1 MKLNET
7 RESAHLRSRVTDL
20 SVVPNLVSYNALLA
34 CITPLASQ
42 NVEPSEEDSTVYK
55 PMLIRDVDTLI
66 SNFGDP
72 RIDPEKYVDL
82 YAVMRMINNGG
93 TCYLAKVHSG
103 NGGKYLKTFNKDFNA
118 TQDPSEGTTD
128 PGTTDP
134 GTTDPGTT
142 DPGTTEDNK
151 YVIQT
156 INTSVNKEW
165 NLAAVE
171 NSGGKVWR
179 TQKAIFSPNIGD
191 SITGAKLVSTVDSSV
206 TPLTI
211 VTENPVGDQ
220 IKITPNPFNTA
231 SPYNKGNASPLTFTF
246 SEQIDFTNHTLSLEV
261 PIARRFE
268 TVISGNSLLFGD
280 DSTFIPDE
288 YELIYIV
295 ASDNQTQIEVSNVVN
310 ISKLETH
317 ETGHNYKISFNDSV
331 TLDDEKY
338 NTCNI
343 AFYKKN
349 TTATVTKKSPLRAA
363 ADPDV
368 TPKDDTSDED
378 KVSPITIIASSALD
392 SEVEITYHLAS
403 LTPTGIKTVCLF
415 VEAKKKDDGFKLGS
429 TRVVLTPTLTNGEII
444 SALNSK
450 LGTYIHFELY
460 EDDQQYADCALSSVD
475 GRDQHSIVKILN
487 CGAKAKF
494 FVKNPKTH
502 IYEAQ
507 AVEITST
514 DIGASIPVTGS
525 LATFNV
531 SLEDYRKALDQY
543 KDKRYNGCI
552 LADMTS
558 KVTKGD
564 TTEGTQTLKPMSK
577 DELRTLHYYLKGIA
591 AERKDCTV
599 LLSTPEDVK
608 TINEACDFALSQASD
623 STKWEYGETPTTDYT
638 LQSFYL
644 EMYYPWLKI
653 KCTKLGGTTP
663 VSVNE
668 TIAPTAIVLDNILKS
683 YRERGVHYPVAGDQY
698 GQLSDTFSVINNPK
712 TKFDRDQLVRAR
724 INPIWDTGKR
734 GIQIYG
740 NETLN
745 AGYTDL
751 NAAHIA
757 RTLVYIRNKIDEYT
771 ETLKFNIN
779 SVILWNRWK
788 SYVSDYILEPLKSEN
803 ALSDYEV
810 MMGEDTTTR
819 EEIANRMLKGKIKLI
834 FYQSA
839 EIFDLDYIVYSSS
852 NVTIADAES
861 QI

>member
-42 NVEPSEEDSTVYK
+42 NVEHSEEDDEVYK

-66 SNFGDP
+66 ANFGDP

-82 YAVMRMINNGG
+82 YAIMRMIKNGG
-93 TCYLAKVHSG
+93 TCYLAKVNSG
-103 NGGKYLKTFNKDFNA
+103 NGGKYLLSFNKDFNA
-118 TQDPSEGTTD
+118 PQDPSEGTTD
-128 PGTTDP
+128 PGTTV
-134 GTTDPGTT
+134 
-142 DPGTTEDNK
+142 DNK
-151 YVIQT
+151 YEITT
-156 INTSVNKEW
+156 ITTPGVNKDW
-165 NLAAVE
+165 NISVVE
-171 NSGGKVWR
+171 GSDGKVWQ
-179 TQKAIFSPNIGD
+179 TQKPISSESIGD
-191 SITGAKLVSTVDSSV
+191 SITGAKLVSKVDSSV

-211 VTENPVGDQ
+211 VTDVPVGDQ
-220 IKITPNPFNTA
+220 IKIEPVPFNIA
-231 SPYNKGNASPLTFTF
+231 SPYSKGNAAPLKVTF
-246 SEQIDFTNHTLSLEV
+246 STQIDFTNYTLLLEV
-261 PIARRFE
+261 PKARRFG
-268 TVISGNSLLFGD
+268 TVISEDRKSLLFGNDNTFMPD
-280 DSTFIPDE
+280 D

-295 ASDNQTQIEVSNVVN
+295 ASDNQTSIDVSKVKT
-310 ISKLETH
+310 ISKLETPEKEH
-317 ETGHNYKISFNDSV
+317 YYKITFDTSV
-331 TLDDEKY
+331 TLDDVKY

-343 AFYKKN
+343 AFYKKSV
-349 TTATVTKKSPLRAA
+349 TATGTKKSPLRAT
-363 ADPDV
+363 ADPDAA
-368 TPKDDTSDED
+368 PKDDTSDED

-392 SEVEITYHLAS
+392 SEVEITYHIAS

-475 GRDQHSIVKILN
+475 DRDQHSIVKILN
-487 CGAKAKF
+487 CGTEPKF
-494 FVKNPKTH
+494 FIKNTTTG
-502 IYEAQ
+502 IFEAQ
-507 AVEITST
+507 DVKIESKAIVAKQDS
-514 DIGASIPVTGS
+514 S
-525 LATFNV
+525 ATFSV
-531 SLEDYRKALDQY
+531 SLENYRKALDQY

-558 KVTKGD
+558 KVSGKD
-564 TTEGTQTLKPMSK
+564 NSLKPMSN

-599 LLSTPEDVK
+599 LLSTPEDIK
-608 TINEACDFALSQASD
+608 TINDACNFALSQASD

-653 KCTKLGGTTP
+653 KCTKLGSTTP

>member
-42 NVEPSEEDSTVYK
+42 NVEPSEEDSTSTVYK

-66 SNFGDP
+66 ANFGDP

-82 YAVMRMINNGG
+82 YAIMRMINNGG
-93 TCYLAKVHSG
+93 TCYLAKVYSG
-103 NGGKYLKTFNKDFNA
+103 NGGKYLLSFNKDFNA
-118 TQDPSEGTTD
+118 TQDPSD

-142 DPGTTEDNK
+142 VDNK
-151 YVIQT
+151 YEITT
-156 INTSVNKEW
+156 ITTPGVNKDW
-165 NLAAVE
+165 NISVVE
-171 NSGGKVWR
+171 GSDGKVWQ
-179 TQKAIFSPNIGD
+179 TQKPISSESIGD
-191 SITGAKLVSTVDSSV
+191 SITGAKLVSKVDSSV

-211 VTENPVGDQ
+211 VTDVPVGDQ
-220 IKITPNPFNTA
+220 IKIDPNPFNSA
-231 SPYNKGNASPLTFTF
+231 RPDIQGHVSQLKFTF
-246 SEQIDFTNHTLSLEV
+246 SEPIDFTNYTLLLEV
-261 PIARRFE
+261 PTARRFG
-268 TVISGNSLLFGD
+268 TIISNDRRSLLFGD
-280 DSTFIPDE
+280 DNTFMPDD

-295 ASDNQTQIEVSNVVN
+295 ASDNQTQIDVSNVVA
-310 ISKLETH
+310 ISKLETP
-317 ETGHNYKISFNDSV
+317 ETGCNYKISFNDSV

-343 AFYKKN
+343 AFYKKSA
-349 TTATVTKKSPLRAA
+349 TATGTKKSPLRAT
-363 ADPDV
+363 ADPDAV
-368 TPKDDTSDED
+368 PKDDTSDED

-392 SEVEITYHLAS
+392 SEVEITYHIAS

-429 TRVVLTPTLTNGEII
+429 ARVVLTPTLTNGEII

-460 EDDQQYADCALSSVD
+460 ENDQQYADCALSSVD
-475 GRDQHSIVKILN
+475 DRDQHSIVKILN
-487 CGAKAKF
+487 CGAKEKF
-494 FVKNPKTH
+494 FVKNTTTG
-502 IYEAQ
+502 IFEAQ
-507 AVEITST
+507 DVKIESK
-514 DIGASIPVTGS
+514 DIVAKQDSS
-525 LATFNV
+525 ATFSV
-531 SLEDYRKALDQY
+531 SLENYRKALDQY

-558 KVTKGD
+558 KVSGKD
-564 TTEGTQTLKPMSK
+564 NSLKPMSN
-577 DELRTLHYYLKGIA
+577 DDLRTLHYYLKGIA

-599 LLSTPEDVK
+599 LLSTPEAVK
-608 TINEACDFALSQASD
+608 TISAACDFALSQASD

-653 KCTKLGGTTP
+653 KCTKLGSTTP

-757 RTLVYIRNKIDEYT
+757 RTLVYIHNKIDEYT

-803 ALSDYEV
+803 AISDYEV

-834 FYQSA
+834 FYQAA
-839 EIFDLDYIVYSSS
+839 EVIDLDYIVYSSS
-852 NVTIADAES
+852 NVTIADAEA

>member
-42 NVEPSEEDSTVYK
+42 NVEFSEEDSTYK

-82 YAVMRMINNGG
+82 YAIMRMVKNGG
-93 TCYLAKVHSG
+93 TCYLAKVYSG
-103 NGGKYLKTFNKDFNA
+103 NGGEYLKTFNKEFTA

-134 GTTDPGTT
+134 GTTGDSAYAIT
-142 DPGTTEDNK
+142 
-151 YVIQT
+151 T
-156 INTSVNKEW
+156 INTSINKEW
-165 NLAAVE
+165 NLAAIADS
-171 NSGGKVWR
+171 NGKVWQ
-179 TQKAIFSPNIGD
+179 TQNPISNNNIGD
-191 SITGAKLVSTVDSSV
+191 SIIGAQLVNTADTSI

-211 VTENPVGDQ
+211 VANDPVGDQ
-220 IKITPNPFNTA
+220 IKIDPNPFNGANT
-231 SPYNKGNASPLTFTF
+231 NITITF
-246 SEQIDFTNHTLSLEV
+246 SKSVDLENAYTLILKVPEAQKFNATTHDGSSLV
-261 PIARRFE
+261 F
-268 TVISGNSLLFGD
+268 NSATSLNMHEL
-280 DSTFIPDE
+280 
-288 YELIYIV
+288 ELISITGSRAGSSIDISTV
-295 ASDNQTQIEVSNVVN
+295 KEITQQGDTEN
-310 ISKLETH
+310 
-317 ETGHNYKISFNDSV
+317 GFNYTITFNESV
-331 TLDDEKY
+331 TLDPNDHKS
-338 NTCNI
+338 CNI
-343 AFYKKN
+343 TFYKKK
-349 TTATVTKKSPLRAA
+349 TTAAGAKKSPLRAT
-363 ADPDV
+363 ADSDV
-368 TPKDDTSDED
+368 TPKDDASDED
-378 KVSPITIIASSALD
+378 KVGTITIIASSALD
-392 SEVEITYHLAS
+392 SEVEITYKIAS

-415 VEAKKKDDGFKLGS
+415 VEANTKNDGLKLGS
-429 TRVVLTPTLTNGEII
+429 ARVVLTQTLTNGEII

-450 LGTYIHFELY
+450 LGTYLHFDLAK
-460 EDDQQYADCALSSVD
+460 DDQQYADCALSSVD
-475 GRDQHSIVKILN
+475 GRDQYSIVKILN
-487 CGAKAKF
+487 CGTKTKKF
-494 FVKNPKTH
+494 FEKNAAG
-502 IYEAQ
+502 IYEAK
-507 AVEITST
+507 AVEIKST
-514 DIGASIPVTGS
+514 DTGDDAEKTS
-525 LATFNV
+525 PSFGV
-531 SLEDYRKALDQY
+531 DLENYRKALDQY
-543 KDKRYNGCI
+543 KDKRYSGCI

-558 KVTKGD
+558 KVSGADKS
-564 TTEGTQTLKPMSK
+564 LKPMSK

-608 TINEACDFALSQASD
+608 TINGACDFALSQASD

-653 KCTKLGGTTP
+653 KCTKLSDTTP

>member
-7 RESAHLRSRVTDL
+7 RESAHLRSRITDL

-42 NVEPSEEDSTVYK
+42 NVEQSEEDNEVYK

-82 YAVMRMINNGG
+82 YAIMRMINNGG
-93 TCYLAKVHSG
+93 TCYLAKVYSG
-103 NGGKYLKTFNKDFNA
+103 NGGKYLKTFNKYFNA
-118 TQDPSEGTTD
+118 TQDPSGGNTD
-128 PGTTDP
+128 PGTTDQ
-134 GTTDPGTT
+134 GTTDDG
-142 DPGTTEDNK
+142 EYIIK
-151 YVIQT
+151 I
-156 INTSVNKEW
+156 INTSDQGKFPDWKLVKPDGGDGKTW
-165 NLAAVE
+165 HTVKTE
-171 NSGGKVWR
+171 NIH
-179 TQKAIFSPNIGD
+179 A
-191 SITGAKLVSTVDSSV
+191 ITGVTLVTVGEGEPV
-206 TPLTI
+206 LAPLEI
-211 VTENPVGDQ
+211 VTGTPSSTNQVQVNPNQLDTSQQ
-220 IKITPNPFNTA
+220 I
-231 SPYNKGNASPLTFTF
+231 TFTF
-246 SEQIDFTNHTLSLEV
+246 MNAVDLEKNH
-261 PIARRFE
+261 
-268 TVISGNSLLFGD
+268 LL
-280 DSTFIPDE
+280 
-288 YELIYIV
+288 
-295 ASDNQTQIEVSNVVN
+295 IE
-310 ISKLETH
+310 IQ
-317 ETGHNYKISFNDSV
+317 
-331 TLDDEKY
+331 
-338 NTCNI
+338 
-343 AFYKKN
+343 
-349 TTATVTKKSPLRAA
+349 
-363 ADPDV
+363 
-368 TPKDDTSDED
+368 ED

-392 SEVEITYHLAS
+392 SEVEIAYKIAS
-403 LTPTGIKTVCLF
+403 LTPSGIKTVCLF
-415 VEAKKKDDGFKLGS
+415 VEAKTKNDGLKLGS

-450 LGTYIHFELY
+450 LGTYVHFELSG
-460 EDDQQYADCALSSVD
+460 DDQQYADCALSSVD
-475 GRDQHSIVKILN
+475 GRNQYSIVKILN
-487 CGAKAKF
+487 CGPKGKF
-494 FVKNPKTH
+494 FVKDPATD

-507 AVEITST
+507 PVEIELT
-514 DIGASIPVTGS
+514 DTGADTEVPGGS
-525 LATFNV
+525 ATFNV
-531 SLEDYRKALDQY
+531 DLEKYRKALDQY
-543 KDKRYNGCI
+543 KDKRYSGCI

-558 KVTKGD
+558 KVGD
-564 TTEGTQTLKPMSK
+564 DKSLKPMSP

-599 LLSTPEDVK
+599 LLSTPEDIK
-608 TINEACDFALSQASD
+608 TISAACDFALSQAAD

-653 KCTKLGGTTP
+653 KCTKLGSTTP

>member
-42 NVEPSEEDSTVYK
+42 NVEPSEEDSTGTVYK

-93 TCYLAKVHSG
+93 TCYLAKVYSG
-103 NGGKYLKTFNKDFNA
+103 NGGKYSLSFNKDFNA

-128 PGTTDP
+128 PGTT
-134 GTTDPGTT
+134 
-142 DPGTTEDNK
+142 EDNK
-151 YVIQT
+151 YEITT
-156 INTSVNKEW
+156 INTADQKNFHDW
-165 NLAAVE
+165 QLAKPDGGDGRVWHTQNAVE
-171 NSGGKVWR
+171 A
-179 TQKAIFSPNIGD
+179 QNIHA
-191 SITGAKLVSTVDSSV
+191 ITGVKLVTVGDGDPV
-206 TPLTI
+206 LKPLEI
-211 VTENPVGDQ
+211 VTETPTGKNQVQ
-220 IKITPNPFNTA
+220 INPNPLD
-231 SPYNKGNASPLTFTF
+231 SIQQITFTF
-246 SEQIDFTNHTLSLEV
+246 NHIVDLTTNHLLIEVPVANKFITKSFNEKVLFCDDTEFNSDEWELVSISADNEQINALNINITKLNE
-261 PIARRFE
+261 PINNKTYE
-268 TVISGNSLLFGD
+268 I
-280 DSTFIPDE
+280 TFDGI
-288 YELIYIV
+288 
-295 ASDNQTQIEVSNVVN
+295 NK
-310 ISKLETH
+310 SK
-317 ETGHNYKISFNDSV
+317 NYKLI
-331 TLDDEKY
+331 
-338 NTCNI
+338 
-343 AFYKKN
+343 FYKKS

-363 ADPDV
+363 ADPDA
-368 TPKDDTSDED
+368 THKDDTSDED
-378 KVSPITIIASSALD
+378 NVSPITIIASSALD

-429 TRVVLTPTLTNGEII
+429 ARVVLTPTLTNGEII

-460 EDDQQYADCALSSVD
+460 EDDRQYADCALSSVD
-475 GRDQHSIVKILN
+475 GRDQYSIVKILN
-487 CGAKAKF
+487 CGAKEKF
-494 FVKNPKTH
+494 FVKNTKTH

-507 AVEITST
+507 EVKIKSNAIVATQDS
-514 DIGASIPVTGS
+514 S
-525 LATFNV
+525 ATFNV
-531 SLEDYRKALDQY
+531 SLENYRKALDQY

-558 KVTKGD
+558 KVTEGD
-564 TTEGTQTLKPMSK
+564 AAKGTQTLKPMSK
-577 DELRTLHYYLKGIA
+577 EELRTLHYYLKGIA

-653 KCTKLGGTTP
+653 KCTKLGDTTP

>member
-42 NVEPSEEDSTVYK
+42 NVERSEEDSTAVYK

-93 TCYLAKVHSG
+93 TCYLAKVYSG
-103 NGGKYLKTFNKDFNA
+103 NGGKYLLSFNKDFNA
-118 TQDPSEGTTD
+118 PQDPSEGTTD
-128 PGTTDP
+128 PGTTD
-134 GTTDPGTT
+134 
-142 DPGTTEDNK
+142 DNK
-151 YVIQT
+151 YEITT
-156 INTSVNKEW
+156 INTSAKE
-165 NLAAVE
+165 E
-171 NSGGKVWR
+171 NFPDWKFAKSEDGGHTWR
-179 TQKAIFSPNIGD
+179 TIKPVEAQNIHA
-191 SITGAKLVSTVDSSV
+191 ITGVTLVTVGEGDPV
-206 TPLTI
+206 LTPLEI
-211 VTENPVGDQ
+211 VTEMPNSENQVQ
-220 IKITPNPFNTA
+220 INPNPLDSTQHI
-231 SPYNKGNASPLTFTF
+231 TFTF
-246 SEQIDFTNHTLSLEV
+246 NHTVDLNKNHLLIEVPVANKFTTESSNNEKVLFCDNAEFNPDDWELVNITADNEQINALNINITKLNE
-261 PIARRFE
+261 PINNKTYEITFDG
-268 TVISGNSLLFGD
+268 INNS
-280 DSTFIPDE
+280 
-288 YELIYIV
+288 
-295 ASDNQTQIEVSNVVN
+295 
-310 ISKLETH
+310 K
-317 ETGHNYKISFNDSV
+317 NYKLI
-331 TLDDEKY
+331 
-338 NTCNI
+338 
-343 AFYKKN
+343 FYKKS
-349 TTATVTKKSPLRAA
+349 TTATGTKKSPLRATADSA
-363 ADPDV
+363 A
-368 TPKDDTSDED
+368 TPKDGTSDED
-378 KVSPITIIASSALD
+378 KVIPITIIASSALD
-392 SEVEITYHLAS
+392 SEVEITYHIAS

-429 TRVVLTPTLTNGEII
+429 ARVVLTPTLTNGEII

-475 GRDQHSIVKILN
+475 DRDQHSIVKILN
-487 CGAKAKF
+487 CGAEQKF
-494 FVKNPKTH
+494 FVKNTTTH

-507 AVEITST
+507 PVEIKST
-514 DIGASIPVTGS
+514 DNTATQAPGS
-525 LATFNV
+525 SALFNV
-531 SLEDYRKALDQY
+531 SLENYRKALDQY

-558 KVTKGD
+558 KVTEGD
-564 TTEGTQTLKPMSK
+564 ATEGTQVLKPMSN

-608 TINEACDFALSQASD
+608 TINAACDFALSQASD
-623 STKWEYGETPTTDYT
+623 STKWEYGETPTTEYT

-852 NVTIADAES
+852 NVTIADAEA

>member
-42 NVEPSEEDSTVYK
+42 NVEPSEEDSTSTVYK

-66 SNFGDP
+66 ANFGDP

-93 TCYLAKVHSG
+93 TCYLAKVYSG
-103 NGGKYLKTFNKDFNA
+103 NGGKYLLSFNKDFNA
-118 TQDPSEGTTD
+118 TQDPSD

-134 GTTDPGTT
+134 GTTV
-142 DPGTTEDNK
+142 DNK
-151 YVIQT
+151 YEITT
-156 INTSVNKEW
+156 ITTPGVNKDW
-165 NLAAVE
+165 NISVVE
-171 NSGGKVWR
+171 GSDGKVWQ
-179 TQKAIFSPNIGD
+179 TQKPIHNADIGD
-191 SITGAKLVSTVDSSV
+191 SITGAKLVSKVDSSV

-211 VTENPVGDQ
+211 VNDIPVGDQ
-220 IKITPNPFNTA
+220 IKIEPVPFNIA
-231 SPYNKGNASPLTFTF
+231 SPYSKGNAVPLKVTF
-246 SEQIDFTNHTLSLEV
+246 SRQMDFTNYNLVIEV
-261 PIARRFE
+261 PTACRFE

-295 ASDNQTQIEVSNVVN
+295 ASDNQTQIDVSNVAA
-310 ISKLETH
+310 ISKLEEP
-317 ETGHNYKISFNDSV
+317 ETGHYYKITFNESV
-331 TLDDEKY
+331 TLDSNNHK
-338 NTCNI
+338 TCHI
-343 AFYKKN
+343 AFYKKSA
-349 TTATVTKKSPLRAA
+349 TATGAKKSPLRAT
-363 ADPDV
+363 ADPDAA
-368 TPKDDTSDED
+368 PKDDTSDED

-392 SEVEITYHLAS
+392 SEVEITYHIAS

-429 TRVVLTPTLTNGEII
+429 ARVVLTPTLTNGEII

-475 GRDQHSIVKILN
+475 DRDQHSIVKILN
-487 CGAKAKF
+487 CGAKEKF
-494 FVKNPKTH
+494 FVKNTTTG
-502 IYEAQ
+502 IFEAKD
-507 AVEITST
+507 VKIESK
-514 DIGASIPVTGS
+514 DIVAKQDSS
-525 LATFNV
+525 ATFSV
-531 SLEDYRKALDQY
+531 SLENYRKALDQY

-558 KVTKGD
+558 KVTEGD
-564 TTEGTQTLKPMSK
+564 ATKGTQVLKPMSN

-608 TINEACDFALSQASD
+608 TISDACNFALSQASD

-653 KCTKLGGTTP
+653 KCTKLGSTTP

>member
-42 NVEPSEEDSTVYK
+42 NVEPSEEDNEVYK

-82 YAVMRMINNGG
+82 YAIMRMINNGG

-128 PGTTDP
+128 PGTTGDSEYAI
-134 GTTDPGTT
+134 T
-142 DPGTTEDNK
+142 
-151 YVIQT
+151 T
-156 INTSVNKEW
+156 INTSSNNEW
-165 NLAAVE
+165 NLVAVE

-211 VTENPVGDQ
+211 VTNDPVGEQ
-220 IKITPNPFNTA
+220 IKIDPNPFNTA
-231 SPYNKGNASPLTFTF
+231 SPYNKGNAPLTFTF
-246 SEQIDFTNHTLSLEV
+246 SEPIDFTNHTLSLEV
-261 PIARRFE
+261 PTARRFR
-268 TVISGNSLLFGD
+268 TVISSDMNSLLFGN

-295 ASDNQTQIEVSNVVN
+295 ASDNQTQIDVSNVVN
-310 ISKLETH
+310 ISKLETP

-343 AFYKKN
+343 TFYKKS
-349 TTATVTKKSPLRAA
+349 TAATVTKKSPLRAA

-487 CGAKAKF
+487 CGAKEKF
-494 FVKNPKTH
+494 FVKNPTTH

-507 AVEITST
+507 AVEIKST
-514 DIGASIPVTGS
+514 DIGASIPAPGS
-525 LATFNV
+525 SATFNV
-531 SLEDYRKALDQY
+531 SLENYRKALDQY

-558 KVTKGD
+558 KVSRDDKS
-564 TTEGTQTLKPMSK
+564 LKPMSK
-577 DELRTLHYYLKGIA
+577 EELRTLHYYLKGIA

-608 TINEACDFALSQASD
+608 TIDAACDFALSQASD

-803 ALSDYEV
+803 AISDYEV

>member
-42 NVEPSEEDSTVYK
+42 NVDLSEEDNQVYK

-66 SNFGDP
+66 ANFGDP

-93 TCYLAKVHSG
+93 TCYLAKVYSG
-103 NGGKYLKTFNKDFNA
+103 NGGKYLLSFNKDFNA
-118 TQDPSEGTTD
+118 PQDPSEGTTD

-134 GTTDPGTT
+134 GTTDG
-142 DPGTTEDNK
+142 NK
-151 YVIQT
+151 YEITT
-156 INTSVNKEW
+156 INTSDKE
-165 NLAAVE
+165 E
-171 NSGGKVWR
+171 NFPDWKFAKSEDGGLTWITIKPVGA
-179 TQKAIFSPNIGD
+179 QNIHA
-191 SITGAKLVSTVDSSV
+191 ITGVTLVTVGEGDPV
-206 TPLTI
+206 LTPLEI
-211 VTENPVGDQ
+211 VTETPTSENQVQ
-220 IKITPNPFNTA
+220 ISPNPLDSTQHITFKFNHTVDLNKNHLLIEVPVANKFTTESYNEKVLFCDDTEFNPDAWELVNVTA
-231 SPYNKGNASPLTFTF
+231 DN
-246 SEQIDFTNHTLSLEV
+246 EQINALNINITKLNE
-261 PIARRFE
+261 PINNKTYEITFDG
-268 TVISGNSLLFGD
+268 INNSK
-280 DSTFIPDE
+280 I
-288 YELIYIV
+288 YKLI
-295 ASDNQTQIEVSNVVN
+295 
-310 ISKLETH
+310 
-317 ETGHNYKISFNDSV
+317 
-331 TLDDEKY
+331 
-338 NTCNI
+338 
-343 AFYKKN
+343 FYKKSA
-349 TTATVTKKSPLRAA
+349 TATGTKKSPLRAT
-363 ADPDV
+363 ADPDAA
-368 TPKDDTSDED
+368 PKDDTSDED
-378 KVSPITIIASSALD
+378 KVSHITIIASSALD
-392 SEVEITYHLAS
+392 SEVEITYHIAS

-429 TRVVLTPTLTNGEII
+429 ARVVLTPTLTNGEII

-460 EDDQQYADCALSSVD
+460 ENDQQYADCALSSVD
-475 GRDQHSIVKILN
+475 DRDQHSIVKILN
-487 CGAKAKF
+487 CGAEKRF
-494 FVKNPKTH
+494 FIKNTTTG
-502 IYEAQ
+502 IFEAQ
-507 AVEITST
+507 DVKIESK
-514 DIGASIPVTGS
+514 DIVAKQDSS
-525 LATFNV
+525 ATFSV
-531 SLEDYRKALDQY
+531 SLENYRKALDQY

-558 KVTKGD
+558 KVSGKD
-564 TTEGTQTLKPMSK
+564 NSLKPMSN

-608 TINEACDFALSQASD
+608 TINAACDFALSQASD

>member
-7 RESAHLRSRVTDL
+7 RESAHLRSHVTDL

-42 NVEPSEEDSTVYK
+42 NVEPSEEDNKVYK

-66 SNFGDP
+66 ANFGDP

-82 YAVMRMINNGG
+82 YAIMRMINNGG
-93 TCYLAKVHSG
+93 TCYLAKVYSG
-103 NGGKYLKTFNKDFNA
+103 NGGKYLKTFNKEFKA
-118 TQDPSEGTTD
+118 TQTPSDGNTD

-134 GTTDPGTT
+134 GTTD
-142 DPGTTEDNK
+142 DNK
-151 YVIQT
+151 YEITT
-156 INTSVNKEW
+156 INTSANAEW
-165 NLAAVE
+165 GLIVVE
-171 NSGGKVWR
+171 NSDGKVWQ
-179 TQKAIFSPNIGD
+179 TQNPIRSENIGD
-191 SITGAKLVSTVDSSV
+191 SITGAKLVSKADSSV
-206 TPLTI
+206 MPLTI
-211 VTENPVGDQ
+211 VANDPVGDQ
-220 IKITPNPFNTA
+220 IKIDPNPFN
-231 SPYNKGNASPLTFTF
+231 NARPDIQGDEAPLKFTF
-246 SEQIDFTNHTLSLEV
+246 SEPIDFTNYTLLLEV
-261 PIARRFE
+261 PTARRFG
-268 TVISGNSLLFGD
+268 TVISNDGKSLLFGD

-288 YELIYIV
+288 YALIYIV
-295 ASDNQTQIEVSNVVN
+295 ASDNQTQIDVSKVAA
-310 ISKLETH
+310 ISKLEKP
-317 ETGHNYKISFNDSV
+317 ETGHYYKITFDGSV
-331 TLDDEKY
+331 TLDSSNHKS
-338 NTCNI
+338 CNI
-343 AFYKKN
+343 AFYKKSA
-349 TTATVTKKSPLRAA
+349 TATGTKKSPLRATADHDA
-363 ADPDV
+363 A
-368 TPKDDTSDED
+368 PKDDTSDDD

-429 TRVVLTPTLTNGEII
+429 ARVVLTPTLTNGEII

-460 EDDQQYADCALSSVD
+460 ENDQQYADCALSSVD
-475 GRDQHSIVKILN
+475 DRDQYSIVKILN
-487 CGAKAKF
+487 CGPKGKF
-494 FVKNPKTH
+494 FAKNPATGTF
-502 IYEAQ
+502 EAR
-507 AVEITST
+507 AVEIEST
-514 DIGASIPVTGS
+514 DTGASIAAPGS
-525 LATFNV
+525 SATFSV
-531 SLEDYRKALDQY
+531 SLENYRKALDQY

-558 KVTKGD
+558 KVSGKD
-564 TTEGTQTLKPMSK
+564 NSLKPMSN

-599 LLSTPEDVK
+599 LLSTPEDIK
-608 TINEACDFALSQASD
+608 TINDACNFALSQASD

-653 KCTKLGGTTP
+653 KCTKLGSTTP

-852 NVTIADAES
+852 NVTIADAEA

>member
-42 NVEPSEEDSTVYK
+42 NVDLSEEDNQVYK

-93 TCYLAKVHSG
+93 TCYLAKVYSG
-103 NGGKYLKTFNKDFNA
+103 NGGKYLLSFNKDFNA
-118 TQDPSEGTTD
+118 AQDPTD
-128 PGTTDP
+128 PGTTD
-134 GTTDPGTT
+134 G
-142 DPGTTEDNK
+142 NK
-151 YVIQT
+151 YEITT
-156 INTSVNKEW
+156 INTSAKE
-165 NLAAVE
+165 NLPDWKFAKSE
-171 NSGGKVWR
+171 DGGR
-179 TQKAIFSPNIGD
+179 TWITIKPVVAQNIHA
-191 SITGAKLVSTVDSSV
+191 ITGVTLVTVGEGDPV
-206 TPLTI
+206 LTPLEI
-211 VTENPVGDQ
+211 VTEMPTSENQVQ
-220 IKITPNPFNTA
+220 INPNPLDSAQPITFKFNNIVDLNKNHLLIEVPVANKFTTESSNNEKVLFCDDAEFNPDAWELVNVTA
-231 SPYNKGNASPLTFTF
+231 DN
-246 SEQIDFTNHTLSLEV
+246 EQINALNINITKLNE
-261 PIARRFE
+261 PINNKTYE
-268 TVISGNSLLFGD
+268 I
-280 DSTFIPDE
+280 TFDGINTSKI
-288 YELIYIV
+288 YKLI
-295 ASDNQTQIEVSNVVN
+295 
-310 ISKLETH
+310 
-317 ETGHNYKISFNDSV
+317 
-331 TLDDEKY
+331 
-338 NTCNI
+338 
-343 AFYKKN
+343 FYKKS
-349 TTATVTKKSPLRAA
+349 TTATGTKKSPLRATADSA
-363 ADPDV
+363 A

-392 SEVEITYHLAS
+392 SEVEITYHIAS

-429 TRVVLTPTLTNGEII
+429 ARVVLTPTLTNGEII

-460 EDDQQYADCALSSVD
+460 ENDQQYADCALSSVD
-475 GRDQHSIVKILN
+475 GRDQYSIVKILN
-487 CGAKAKF
+487 CGAEKRF
-494 FVKNPKTH
+494 FIKNTTTG

-507 AVEITST
+507 PVEIKST
-514 DIGASIPVTGS
+514 DNTATQAPGS
-525 LATFNV
+525 SATFSV
-531 SLEDYRKALDQY
+531 SLENYRKALDQY

-558 KVTKGD
+558 KVTEGD
-564 TTEGTQTLKPMSK
+564 ATEGTQVLKPMSN

-608 TINEACDFALSQASD
+608 TINAACDFALSQASD

-644 EMYYPWLKI
+644 EIYYPWLKI

-663 VSVNE
+663 VSVDE

-819 EEIANRMLKGKIKLI
+819 EEIANRILKGKIKLI

-852 NVTIADAES
+852 NVTIADAEA

>member
-1 MKLNET
+1 M
-7 RESAHLRSRVTDL
+7 DL
-20 SVVPNLVSYNALLA
+20 
-34 CITPLASQ
+34 
-42 NVEPSEEDSTVYK
+42 
-55 PMLIRDVDTLI
+55 
-66 SNFGDP
+66 
-72 RIDPEKYVDL
+72 
-82 YAVMRMINNGG
+82 
-93 TCYLAKVHSG
+93 
-103 NGGKYLKTFNKDFNA
+103 NKDY
-118 TQDPSEGTTD
+118 T
-128 PGTTDP
+128 
-134 GTTDPGTT
+134 
-142 DPGTTEDNK
+142 
-151 YVIQT
+151 
-156 INTSVNKEW
+156 
-165 NLAAVE
+165 
-171 NSGGKVWR
+171 
-179 TQKAIFSPNIGD
+179 
-191 SITGAKLVSTVDSSV
+191 LV
-206 TPLTI
+206 
-211 VTENPVGDQ
+211 
-220 IKITPNPFNTA
+220 
-231 SPYNKGNASPLTFTF
+231 
-246 SEQIDFTNHTLSLEV
+246 LEV
-261 PIARRFE
+261 PTARRFE
-268 TVISGNSLLFGD
+268 TVISNDGNSLLFGN
-280 DSTFIPDE
+280 DSTFIQDE

-295 ASDNQTQIEVSNVVN
+295 ASDNQTQIEVSKVAA
-310 ISKLETH
+310 ISKLEEP
-317 ETGHNYKISFNDSV
+317 ETGHYYKITFDGSV
-331 TLDDEKY
+331 TLDSGMHK
-338 NTCNI
+338 TCNI
-343 AFYKKN
+343 TFYKKRA
-349 TTATVTKKSPLRAA
+349 TAAGAKKSPLRAT
-363 ADPDV
+363 ADSDV

-378 KVSPITIIASSALD
+378 KVSTITLIASSALD
-392 SEVEITYHLAS
+392 SEVEITYKIAS

-415 VEAKKKDDGFKLGS
+415 VEAKKKDDGFRLGG

-450 LGTYIHFELY
+450 LGTYLHFDLAK
-460 EDDQQYADCALSSVD
+460 DDQQYADCALSSVD

-487 CGAKAKF
+487 CSTKTEKF
-494 FVKNPKTH
+494 FEKNAAG
-502 IYEAQ
+502 IYEAK
-507 AVEITST
+507 AVEIKST
-514 DIGASIPVTGS
+514 PTGDDVEKVKPS
-525 LATFNV
+525 FGV
-531 SLEDYRKALDQY
+531 DLENYIKALDQY
-543 KDKRYNGCI
+543 KDKRYSGCI

-558 KVTKGD
+558 KVGD
-564 TTEGTQTLKPMSK
+564 DKSLKPMSA
-577 DELRTLHYYLKGIA
+577 DDLRTLHYYLKGIA

-599 LLSTPEDVK
+599 LLSTPEK
-608 TINEACDFALSQASD
+608 INTISKACDFALSQAAD

-653 KCTKLGGTTP
+653 KCTKLGSATP

-819 EEIANRMLKGKIKLI
+819 EEIANRILKGKIKLI

>member
-42 NVEPSEEDSTVYK
+42 NVDLSEEDNQVYK

-66 SNFGDP
+66 ANFGDP

-93 TCYLAKVHSG
+93 TCYLAKVYSG
-103 NGGKYLKTFNKDFNA
+103 NGGKYLLSFNKDFNA
-118 TQDPSEGTTD
+118 AQDPTD
-128 PGTTDP
+128 PGTTD
-134 GTTDPGTT
+134 G
-142 DPGTTEDNK
+142 NK
-151 YVIQT
+151 YEITT
-156 INTSVNKEW
+156 ITTPGVNKDW
-165 NLAAVE
+165 NIYVVE
-171 NSGGKVWR
+171 GSDGKVWQ
-179 TQKAIFSPNIGD
+179 TQKPISSESIGD
-191 SITGAKLVSTVDSSV
+191 SITGAKLVSKVDSSV

-211 VTENPVGDQ
+211 VTDVPVGDQ
-220 IKITPNPFNTA
+220 IKIEPVPFNIA
-231 SPYNKGNASPLTFTF
+231 SPYSKVNAAQLKVTF
-246 SEQIDFTNHTLSLEV
+246 SKQIDFNNYTLLLEV
-261 PIARRFE
+261 PTARRFG
-268 TVISGNSLLFGD
+268 TVISEDRKSLLFGTDNTFMPD
-280 DSTFIPDE
+280 D

-295 ASDNQTQIEVSNVVN
+295 ASDNQTSIDVSKVKT
-310 ISKLETH
+310 ISKLESPEKEH
-317 ETGHNYKISFNDSV
+317 YYYKITFDTSV
-331 TLDDEKY
+331 TLADVKY

-343 AFYKKN
+343 AFYKKS
-349 TTATVTKKSPLRAA
+349 TTATGTKKSPLRATADSA
-363 ADPDV
+363 A

-392 SEVEITYHLAS
+392 SEVEITYHIAS

-429 TRVVLTPTLTNGEII
+429 ARVVLTPTLTNGEII

-475 GRDQHSIVKILN
+475 DRDQHSIVKILN
-487 CGAKAKF
+487 CGAEQKF
-494 FVKNPKTH
+494 FVKNTTTG
-502 IYEAQ
+502 IFEAQ
-507 AVEITST
+507 DVKIESK
-514 DIGASIPVTGS
+514 DIVAKQDSS
-525 LATFNV
+525 ATFSV
-531 SLEDYRKALDQY
+531 SLENYRKALDQY

-564 TTEGTQTLKPMSK
+564 ATEGTQVLKPMSN

-608 TINEACDFALSQASD
+608 TISAACDFALSQASD

-644 EMYYPWLKI
+644 EIYYPWLKI
-653 KCTKLGGTTP
+653 KCTKLGSTTP

-819 EEIANRMLKGKIKLI
+819 EEIANRILKGKIKLI

-852 NVTIADAES
+852 NVTIADAEA

>member
-42 NVEPSEEDSTVYK
+42 NVEPSEEDSTSTVYK

-66 SNFGDP
+66 ANFGDP

-82 YAVMRMINNGG
+82 YAIMRMINNGG
-93 TCYLAKVHSG
+93 TCYLAKVYSG
-103 NGGKYLKTFNKDFNA
+103 NGGKYLKTFNKEFKA
-118 TQDPSEGTTD
+118 TQAPSDGTTD
-128 PGTTDP
+128 PGTTD
-134 GTTDPGTT
+134 
-142 DPGTTEDNK
+142 DNK
-151 YVIQT
+151 YAITT
-156 INTSVNKEW
+156 INTSANAEW
-165 NLAAVE
+165 GLTVVE
-171 NSGGKVWR
+171 NSDGKVWQ
-179 TQKAIFSPNIGD
+179 TQQPIRSESIGD
-191 SITGAKLVSTVDSSV
+191 SITGAKLVSKVDSSV

-211 VTENPVGDQ
+211 VANDPVGDQ
-220 IKITPNPFNTA
+220 IKIDPKPFNTA
-231 SPYNKGNASPLTFTF
+231 SPYYKGGVSPLKFTF
-246 SEQIDFTNHTLSLEV
+246 SKQIDFTNYTLLLEV
-261 PIARRFE
+261 PTARRFG
-268 TVISGNSLLFGD
+268 TVISEDRKSLLFGD
-280 DSTFIPDE
+280 DNTFMPDE
-288 YELIYIV
+288 YALIYIV
-295 ASDNQTQIEVSNVVN
+295 ASDNQTQIDVSKVAA
-310 ISKLETH
+310 ISKLEEP
-317 ETGHNYKISFNDSV
+317 ETGHYYKITFDGPV
-331 TLDDEKY
+331 TLDSSNHKS
-338 NTCNI
+338 CNI
-343 AFYKKN
+343 AFYKKS
-349 TTATVTKKSPLRAA
+349 TTATGTKKSPLRAT
-363 ADPDV
+363 ADPDAA
-368 TPKDDTSDED
+368 PKDDTSDED

-392 SEVEITYHLAS
+392 SEVEITYHIAS

-415 VEAKKKDDGFKLGS
+415 VEAKKKDDGFRLGCA
-429 TRVVLTPTLTNGEII
+429 RVVLTPTLTNGEII

-475 GRDQHSIVKILN
+475 GRDQYSIVKILN
-487 CGAKAKF
+487 CGPKGKF
-494 FVKNPKTH
+494 FVKNTTTG
-502 IYEAQ
+502 IYEAP
-507 AVEITST
+507 AVEIKST
-514 DIGASIPVTGS
+514 DTGASITAPGS
-525 LATFNV
+525 SATFSV
-531 SLEDYRKALDQY
+531 SLENYRKALDQY

-558 KVTKGD
+558 KVTEGD
-564 TTEGTQTLKPMSK
+564 ATKGTQVLKPMSN

-599 LLSTPEDVK
+599 LLSTPEAVK
-608 TINEACDFALSQASD
+608 TISAACDFALSQASD

-653 KCTKLGGTTP
+653 KCTKLGSTTP

-757 RTLVYIRNKIDEYT
+757 RTLVYIHNKIDEYT

-803 ALSDYEV
+803 AISDYEV

-834 FYQSA
+834 FYQAA
-839 EIFDLDYIVYSSS
+839 EVIDLDYIVYSSS

>member
-42 NVEPSEEDSTVYK
+42 NVERSEEDNEVYK

-66 SNFGDP
+66 ANFGDP

-82 YAVMRMINNGG
+82 YAIMRMVKNGG
-93 TCYLAKVHSG
+93 TCYLAKVNSG
-103 NGGKYLKTFNKDFNA
+103 NGGKYLLSFNKDFNA
-118 TQDPSEGTTD
+118 TQDPTD
-128 PGTTDP
+128 PGTTI
-134 GTTDPGTT
+134 
-142 DPGTTEDNK
+142 DNK
-151 YVIQT
+151 YEITT
-156 INTSVNKEW
+156 ITTPGINKDWNISV
-165 NLAAVE
+165 VE
-171 NSGGKVWR
+171 GSDGKVWQ
-179 TQKAIFSPNIGD
+179 TQNPIRSESTGD
-191 SITGAKLVSTVDSSV
+191 SITGAKLVSKVDSSV

-211 VTENPVGDQ
+211 VTDAPVGDQ
-220 IKITPNPFNTA
+220 IKIEPNIFNTA
-231 SPYNKGNASPLTFTF
+231 SPYSKDNAAPLKVTF
-246 SEQIDFTNHTLSLEV
+246 SKQIDFNNYTLLLEV
-261 PIARRFE
+261 PTARRFG
-268 TVISGNSLLFGD
+268 TVISEDRKSLLFGD
-280 DSTFIPDE
+280 DDTFMPDD

-295 ASDNQTQIEVSNVVN
+295 ASDNQTSIDVSNVVA
-310 ISKLETH
+310 ISKLGTTEN
-317 ETGHNYKISFNDSV
+317 GRNYKIAFNDSV
-331 TLDDEKY
+331 TLDAAAHKV
-338 NTCNI
+338 CNI
-343 AFYKKN
+343 VFYKKS
-349 TTATVTKKSPLRAA
+349 TTATGIKKSPLRATADSA
-363 ADPDV
+363 A

-378 KVSPITIIASSALD
+378 KVIPITIIASSALD
-392 SEVEITYHLAS
+392 SEVEITYHIAS

-429 TRVVLTPTLTNGEII
+429 ARVVLTPTLTNGEII

-475 GRDQHSIVKILN
+475 DRDQHSIVKILN
-487 CGAKAKF
+487 CGAEQKF
-494 FVKNPKTH
+494 FVKNTTTG
-502 IYEAQ
+502 IFEAQ
-507 AVEITST
+507 DVKIESK
-514 DIGASIPVTGS
+514 DIAAKQDSS
-525 LATFNV
+525 ALFNV
-531 SLEDYRKALDQY
+531 SLENYRKALDQY

-558 KVTKGD
+558 KVSRDDKS
-564 TTEGTQTLKPMSK
+564 LKPMSN

-608 TINEACDFALSQASD
+608 TINAACDFALSQASD

-653 KCTKLGGTTP
+653 KCTKLGSTTP

>member
-42 NVEPSEEDSTVYK
+42 NVERSEEDNEVYK

-66 SNFGDP
+66 ANFGDP

-82 YAVMRMINNGG
+82 YAIMRMVKNGG
-93 TCYLAKVHSG
+93 TCYLAKVYSG
-103 NGGKYLKTFNKDFNA
+103 NGGKYSLSFNKDFNA

-128 PGTTDP
+128 PGTTDQ
-134 GTTDPGTT
+134 GTTGDSAYAIT
-142 DPGTTEDNK
+142 
-151 YVIQT
+151 T
-156 INTSVNKEW
+156 INTSVNNEW
-165 NLAAVE
+165 NLAVVAD
-171 NSGGKVWR
+171 SDRKVWR
-179 TQKAIFSPNIGD
+179 TQKAIFNAGIGD

-211 VTENPVGDQ
+211 VTNDPVGDQ
-220 IKITPNPFNTA
+220 IKIDPNPFNTA
-231 SPYNKGNASPLTFTF
+231 SPYNKGKASPLTFTF
-246 SEQIDFTNHTLSLEV
+246 SRQMDFTNYNLVIEV
-261 PIARRFE
+261 PTARRFD
-268 TVISGNSLLFGD
+268 TAISGNSLLFGE
-280 DSTFIPDE
+280 DSSFIPGD

-295 ASDNQTQIEVSNVVN
+295 ASDNQTSIDVSKVAA
-310 ISKLETH
+310 ISKLATP
-317 ETGHNYKISFNDSV
+317 ETGHYYKITFNESV
-331 TLDDEKY
+331 TLDSNNHK
-338 NTCNI
+338 TCNI
-343 AFYKKN
+343 AFYKKK
-349 TTATVTKKSPLRAA
+349 TTAAGTKKSPLRATTDHDA
-363 ADPDV
+363 

-378 KVSPITIIASSALD
+378 KISPITIIASSALD
-392 SEVEITYHLAS
+392 SELDITYKTAS
-403 LTPTGIKTVCLF
+403 LTPSGIKTVCLF

-429 TRVVLTPTLTNGEII
+429 ARVVLTPTLTNGEII
-444 SALNSK
+444 AALNSK
-450 LGTYIHFELY
+450 LGTYLQFDLTK
-460 EDDQQYADCALSSVD
+460 DDQQYADCALSSVD
-475 GRDQHSIVKILN
+475 GRDQYSIVKILN
-487 CGAKAKF
+487 CGADKKF
-494 FVKNPKTH
+494 FIKDKATG
-502 IYEAQ
+502 IFEAQ
-507 AVEITST
+507 QVEIESNDIVAKQDST
-514 DIGASIPVTGS
+514 A
-525 LATFNV
+525 LFNV
-531 SLEDYRKALDQY
+531 SLENYRKALDQY

-558 KVTKGD
+558 KVSNDDKS
-564 TTEGTQTLKPMSK
+564 LKPMSN

-608 TINEACDFALSQASD
+608 TINDACDFALSQAAD

>member
-42 NVEPSEEDSTVYK
+42 NVEPSEEDSTGTVYK

-93 TCYLAKVHSG
+93 TCYLAKVYSG
-103 NGGKYLKTFNKDFNA
+103 NGGKYSLSFNKDFNA

-128 PGTTDP
+128 PGTT
-134 GTTDPGTT
+134 
-142 DPGTTEDNK
+142 EDNK
-151 YVIQT
+151 YEITT
-156 INTSVNKEW
+156 INTADQKNFHDW
-165 NLAAVE
+165 QLAKPDGGDGRVWHTQNAVE
-171 NSGGKVWR
+171 A
-179 TQKAIFSPNIGD
+179 QNIHA
-191 SITGAKLVSTVDSSV
+191 ITGVKLVTVGDGDPV
-206 TPLTI
+206 LKPLEI
-211 VTENPVGDQ
+211 VTETPTGKNQVQ
-220 IKITPNPFNTA
+220 INPNPLD
-231 SPYNKGNASPLTFTF
+231 SIQQITFTF
-246 SEQIDFTNHTLSLEV
+246 NHIVDLTTNHLLIEVPVANKFITKSFNEKVLFCDDTEFNSDEWELVSISADNEQINALNINITKLNE
-261 PIARRFE
+261 PINNKTYE
-268 TVISGNSLLFGD
+268 I
-280 DSTFIPDE
+280 TFDGI
-288 YELIYIV
+288 
-295 ASDNQTQIEVSNVVN
+295 NK
-310 ISKLETH
+310 SK
-317 ETGHNYKISFNDSV
+317 NYKLI
-331 TLDDEKY
+331 
-338 NTCNI
+338 
-343 AFYKKN
+343 FYKKS

-363 ADPDV
+363 ADPDA

-378 KVSPITIIASSALD
+378 NVSPITIIASSALD

-429 TRVVLTPTLTNGEII
+429 ARVVLTPTLTNGEII

-460 EDDQQYADCALSSVD
+460 EDDRQYADCALSSVD
-475 GRDQHSIVKILN
+475 GRDQYSIVKILN
-487 CGAKAKF
+487 CGAKEKF
-494 FVKNPKTH
+494 FVKNTKTH

-507 AVEITST
+507 EVKIKSNAIVATQDS
-514 DIGASIPVTGS
+514 S
-525 LATFNV
+525 ATFNV
-531 SLEDYRKALDQY
+531 SLENYRKALDQY

-558 KVTKGD
+558 KVTEGD
-564 TTEGTQTLKPMSK
+564 AAKGTQTLKPMSK
-577 DELRTLHYYLKGIA
+577 EELRTLHYYLKGIA

-653 KCTKLGGTTP
+653 KCTKLGDTTP

>member
-42 NVEPSEEDSTVYK
+42 NVDLSEEDNQVYK

-93 TCYLAKVHSG
+93 TCYLAKVYSG
-103 NGGKYLKTFNKDFNA
+103 NGGKYLLSFNKDFNA
-118 TQDPSEGTTD
+118 PQDPTD
-128 PGTTDP
+128 PGTTD
-134 GTTDPGTT
+134 G
-142 DPGTTEDNK
+142 NK
-151 YVIQT
+151 YEITT
-156 INTSVNKEW
+156 ITTPGVNKDW
-165 NLAAVE
+165 NIYVVE
-171 NSGGKVWR
+171 GSDGKVWQ
-179 TQKAIFSPNIGD
+179 TQKPISSESIGD
-191 SITGAKLVSTVDSSV
+191 SITGAKLVSKVDSSV

-211 VTENPVGDQ
+211 VTDVPVGDQ
-220 IKITPNPFNTA
+220 IKIEPVPFNIA
-231 SPYNKGNASPLTFTF
+231 SPYSKGNAAQLKVTF
-246 SEQIDFTNHTLSLEV
+246 SKQIDFNNYTLLLEV
-261 PIARRFE
+261 PTARRFG
-268 TVISGNSLLFGD
+268 TVISEDGKSLLFGTDNTFMPD
-280 DSTFIPDE
+280 D

-295 ASDNQTQIEVSNVVN
+295 ASDNQTSIDVSKVKT
-310 ISKLETH
+310 ISKLESPEKEH
-317 ETGHNYKISFNDSV
+317 YYYKITFDTSV
-331 TLDDEKY
+331 TLADVKY

-343 AFYKKN
+343 AFYKKS
-349 TTATVTKKSPLRAA
+349 TTATGAKKSPLRATADSA
-363 ADPDV
+363 A

-378 KVSPITIIASSALD
+378 KVSHITIIASSALD
-392 SEVEITYHLAS
+392 SEVEITYHIAS

-429 TRVVLTPTLTNGEII
+429 ARVVLTPTLTNGEII

-475 GRDQHSIVKILN
+475 GRDQYSIVKILN
-487 CGAKAKF
+487 CGAEKRF
-494 FVKNPKTH
+494 FIKNTTTG

-507 AVEITST
+507 PVEIKST
-514 DIGASIPVTGS
+514 DNTATQAPGS
-525 LATFNV
+525 SALFSV
-531 SLEDYRKALDQY
+531 SLENYRKALDQY

-564 TTEGTQTLKPMSK
+564 ATEGTQVLKPMSN

-608 TINEACDFALSQASD
+608 TISAACDFALSQASD

-644 EMYYPWLKI
+644 EIYYPWLKI

-663 VSVNE
+663 VSVDE

-819 EEIANRMLKGKIKLI
+819 EEIANRILKGKIKLI

-852 NVTIADAES
+852 NVTIADAEA

>member
-42 NVEPSEEDSTVYK
+42 NVERSEEDSTTVYK

-93 TCYLAKVHSG
+93 TCYLAKVYSG
-103 NGGKYLKTFNKDFNA
+103 NGGKYLLSFNKDFNA
-118 TQDPSEGTTD
+118 PQDPSEGTTD
-128 PGTTDP
+128 PGTTI
-134 GTTDPGTT
+134 
-142 DPGTTEDNK
+142 DNK
-151 YVIQT
+151 YEITT
-156 INTSVNKEW
+156 INTSAKE
-165 NLAAVE
+165 E
-171 NSGGKVWR
+171 NFPDWKFAKSEDGGR
-179 TQKAIFSPNIGD
+179 TWITIKPVGAQNIHA
-191 SITGAKLVSTVDSSV
+191 ITGVTLVTVGEGDPV
-206 TPLTI
+206 LTPLEI
-211 VTENPVGDQ
+211 VTEMPNSENQVQ
-220 IKITPNPFNTA
+220 INPNPLDSTQHI
-231 SPYNKGNASPLTFTF
+231 TFTF
-246 SEQIDFTNHTLSLEV
+246 NHIVDLTTNHLLIEVPVANKFTTESSNNEKVLFCDNAEFNPDDWELVNITADNEQINALNINITKLNE
-261 PIARRFE
+261 PINNKTYEITFDG
-268 TVISGNSLLFGD
+268 INNS
-280 DSTFIPDE
+280 
-288 YELIYIV
+288 
-295 ASDNQTQIEVSNVVN
+295 
-310 ISKLETH
+310 K
-317 ETGHNYKISFNDSV
+317 NYKLI
-331 TLDDEKY
+331 
-338 NTCNI
+338 
-343 AFYKKN
+343 FYKKS
-349 TTATVTKKSPLRAA
+349 TTATGTKKSPLRATADSA
-363 ADPDV
+363 A

-378 KVSPITIIASSALD
+378 KVIPITIIASSALD
-392 SEVEITYHLAS
+392 SEVEITYHIAS

-429 TRVVLTPTLTNGEII
+429 ARVVLTPTLTNAEII

-475 GRDQHSIVKILN
+475 DRDQHSIVKILN
-487 CGAKAKF
+487 CGAEQKF
-494 FVKNPKTH
+494 FIKNTTTH

-507 AVEITST
+507 PVEIKST
-514 DIGASIPVTGS
+514 DNTATQAPGS
-525 LATFNV
+525 SAAFNV
-531 SLEDYRKALDQY
+531 SLENYRKALDQY

-558 KVTKGD
+558 KVTEGD
-564 TTEGTQTLKPMSK
+564 ATEGTQVLKPMSK

-608 TINEACDFALSQASD
+608 TINAACDFALSQASD

-653 KCTKLGGTTP
+653 KCTKLGSTTP

-852 NVTIADAES
+852 NVTIADAEA

>member
-42 NVEPSEEDSTVYK
+42 NVERSEEDNEVYK

-66 SNFGDP
+66 ANFGDP

-93 TCYLAKVHSG
+93 TCYLAKVYSG
-103 NGGKYLKTFNKDFNA
+103 NGGKYLLSFNKDFNA
-118 TQDPSEGTTD
+118 TQDPSD

-134 GTTDPGTT
+134 GTTD
-142 DPGTTEDNK
+142 DNK
-151 YVIQT
+151 YAITT
-156 INTSVNKEW
+156 INTSANAEW
-165 NLAAVE
+165 GLTVVE
-171 NSGGKVWR
+171 NSDGKVWQ
-179 TQKAIFSPNIGD
+179 TQQPIRSESIGD
-191 SITGAKLVSTVDSSV
+191 SITGAKLVSKVDSSV

-211 VTENPVGDQ
+211 VANDPVGDQ
-220 IKITPNPFNTA
+220 IKIDPNPFNTA
-231 SPYNKGNASPLTFTF
+231 SPYYKGGVSPLKFTF
-246 SEQIDFTNHTLSLEV
+246 SKQIDFTNYTLLLEV
-261 PIARRFE
+261 PTARRFG
-268 TVISGNSLLFGD
+268 TIISNDRRSLLFGD
-280 DSTFIPDE
+280 DNTFMPDD

-295 ASDNQTQIEVSNVVN
+295 ASDNQTQIDVSNVVA
-310 ISKLETH
+310 ISKLETP
-317 ETGHNYKISFNDSV
+317 ETGCNYKISFNDSV
-331 TLDDEKY
+331 TLDSSNHKS
-338 NTCNI
+338 CNI
-343 AFYKKN
+343 AFYKKSA
-349 TTATVTKKSPLRAA
+349 TATGTKKSPLRAT
-363 ADPDV
+363 ADPDAA
-368 TPKDDTSDED
+368 PKDDTSDED

-392 SEVEITYHLAS
+392 SEVEITYHIAS

-429 TRVVLTPTLTNGEII
+429 ARVVLTPTLTNGEII

-460 EDDQQYADCALSSVD
+460 ENDQQYADCALSSVD
-475 GRDQHSIVKILN
+475 DRDQHSIVKILN
-487 CGAKAKF
+487 CGAKEKF
-494 FVKNPKTH
+494 FVKNTTTG
-502 IYEAQ
+502 IFEAQ
-507 AVEITST
+507 DVKIESK
-514 DIGASIPVTGS
+514 DIVAKQDSS
-525 LATFNV
+525 ATFSV
-531 SLEDYRKALDQY
+531 SLENYRKALDQY

-558 KVTKGD
+558 KVSGKD
-564 TTEGTQTLKPMSK
+564 NSLKPMSN
-577 DELRTLHYYLKGIA
+577 DDLRTLHYYLKGIA

-599 LLSTPEDVK
+599 LLSTPEAVK
-608 TINEACDFALSQASD
+608 TISAACDFALSQASD

-653 KCTKLGGTTP
+653 KCTKLGSTTP

-757 RTLVYIRNKIDEYT
+757 RTLVYIHNKIDEYT

-803 ALSDYEV
+803 AISDYEV

-834 FYQSA
+834 FYQAA
-839 EIFDLDYIVYSSS
+839 EVIDLDYIVYSSS
-852 NVTIADAES
+852 NVTIADAEA

>member
-42 NVEPSEEDSTVYK
+42 NVDLSEEDNQVYK

-66 SNFGDP
+66 ANFGDP

-93 TCYLAKVHSG
+93 TCYLAKVYSG
-103 NGGKYLKTFNKDFNA
+103 NGGKYLLSFNKDFNA
-118 TQDPSEGTTD
+118 TQDPSEGTTE
-128 PGTTDP
+128 G
-134 GTTDPGTT
+134 G
-142 DPGTTEDNK
+142 EYIIK
-151 YVIQT
+151 T
-156 INTSVNKEW
+156 INTSDQTNFPDW
-165 NLAAVE
+165 QLAKPAE
-171 NSGGKVWR
+171 DGQVWC
-179 TQKAIFSPNIGD
+179 TVKPVGAQNIHA
-191 SITGAKLVSTVDSSV
+191 ITGVTLVTVGEGDPV
-206 TPLTI
+206 LTPLEI
-211 VTENPVGDQ
+211 VTEMPTSENQVQ
-220 IKITPNPFNTA
+220 INPNPLDSTQHITFKFKNIVDLNKNHLLIEVPVANKFTTESSNNEKVLFCDDAEFNPDAWELVNVTA
-231 SPYNKGNASPLTFTF
+231 DN
-246 SEQIDFTNHTLSLEV
+246 EQINALNINITKLNE
-261 PIARRFE
+261 PINNKTYE
-268 TVISGNSLLFGD
+268 I
-280 DSTFIPDE
+280 TFDGINTSKI
-288 YELIYIV
+288 YKLI
-295 ASDNQTQIEVSNVVN
+295 
-310 ISKLETH
+310 
-317 ETGHNYKISFNDSV
+317 
-331 TLDDEKY
+331 
-338 NTCNI
+338 
-343 AFYKKN
+343 FYKKS
-349 TTATVTKKSPLRAA
+349 TTATGTKKSPLRATADSA
-363 ADPDV
+363 A

-392 SEVEITYHLAS
+392 SEVEITYHIAS

-429 TRVVLTPTLTNGEII
+429 ARVVLTPTLTNGEII

-460 EDDQQYADCALSSVD
+460 ENDQQYADCALSSVD
-475 GRDQHSIVKILN
+475 DRDQHSIVKILN
-487 CGAKAKF
+487 CGAEKRF
-494 FVKNPKTH
+494 FIKNTTTG
-502 IYEAQ
+502 IFEAQ
-507 AVEITST
+507 DVKIESK
-514 DIGASIPVTGS
+514 DIVAKQDSS
-525 LATFNV
+525 ATFSV
-531 SLEDYRKALDQY
+531 SLENYRKALDQY

-564 TTEGTQTLKPMSK
+564 ATEGTQVLKPMSN

-608 TINEACDFALSQASD
+608 TISAACDFALSQASD

-644 EMYYPWLKI
+644 EIYYPWLKI

-663 VSVNE
+663 VSVDE

-819 EEIANRMLKGKIKLI
+819 EEIANRILKGKIKLI

-852 NVTIADAES
+852 NVTIADAEA

>member
-42 NVEPSEEDSTVYK
+42 NVEHSEEDSTYK

-66 SNFGDP
+66 ANFGDP

-82 YAVMRMINNGG
+82 YAIMRMINNGG
-93 TCYLAKVHSG
+93 TCYLAKVYSG
-103 NGGKYLKTFNKDFNA
+103 NGGKYLKTFNKEFNEE
-118 TQDPSEGTTD
+118 TQAPSDGNTD
-128 PGTTDP
+128 PGTTDQ
-134 GTTDPGTT
+134 GTTDDGEYAITTITTPG
-142 DPGTTEDNK
+142 
-151 YVIQT
+151 
-156 INTSVNKEW
+156 VNKDW
-165 NLAAVE
+165 NISVVE
-171 NSGGKVWR
+171 GSDGKVWQ
-179 TQKAIFSPNIGD
+179 TQKQINDVNIGD
-191 SITGAKLVSTVDSSV
+191 SIIGAKLLNKADNSV

-211 VTENPVGDQ
+211 VTNDPVGDQ
-220 IKITPNPFNTA
+220 IKIDPNPFNGA
-231 SPYNKGNASPLTFTF
+231 SPYIQGNAAPLKVTF
-246 SEQIDFTNHTLSLEV
+246 SRQMDFTNYKLVIEAPT
-261 PIARRFE
+261 ARRFD

-280 DSTFIPDE
+280 DSSFIPDD
-288 YELIYIV
+288 YELIHIV
-295 ASDNQTQIEVSNVVN
+295 ASDNQTSIDVSNVEV
-310 ISKLETH
+310 ISKLDTPER
-317 ETGHNYKISFNDSV
+317 GCNYKIIFNDSV
-331 TLDDEKY
+331 TLDSQNHK
-338 NTCNI
+338 TCHI
-343 AFYKKN
+343 AFYKKSA
-349 TTATVTKKSPLRAA
+349 TATGAKKSPLRAT

-392 SEVEITYHLAS
+392 SEVEITYKIAS
-403 LTPTGIKTVCLF
+403 LTPSGIKTVCLF
-415 VEAKKKDDGFKLGS
+415 VEAKKKDDGFRLGS
-429 TRVVLTPTLTNGEII
+429 ARVVLTPTLTNGEII

-460 EDDQQYADCALSSVD
+460 GDDQQYADCALSSVD
-475 GRDQHSIVKILN
+475 DRDQYSIVKILN
-487 CGAKAKF
+487 CGPKGKF
-494 FVKNPKTH
+494 FVKNSATGTF
-502 IYEAQ
+502 EAQ
-507 AVEITST
+507 PVTIELT
-514 DIGASIPVTGS
+514 DTGASTEAPGDS
-525 LATFNV
+525 ATFNV
-531 SLEDYRKALDQY
+531 SLENYRKALDQY
-543 KDKRYNGCI
+543 KDKRYSGCI

-558 KVTKGD
+558 KVCNDKS
-564 TTEGTQTLKPMSK
+564 LKPMSP

-608 TINEACDFALSQASD
+608 TISAACDFALSQASD

-653 KCTKLGGTTP
+653 KCTKLGSTTP

>member
-42 NVEPSEEDSTVYK
+42 NVERSEEDDEVYK

-66 SNFGDP
+66 ANFGDP

-82 YAVMRMINNGG
+82 YAIMRMINNGG

-118 TQDPSEGTTD
+118 TQTPSDGTTD
-128 PGTTDP
+128 
-134 GTTDPGTT
+134 
-142 DPGTTEDNK
+142 DNK
-151 YVIQT
+151 YAIKT
-156 INTSVNKEW
+156 INTSANAEW
-165 NLAAVE
+165 ELTVVE
-171 NSGGKVWR
+171 NSDGKAWQTR
-179 TQKAIFSPNIGD
+179 KPIRSESIGD
-191 SITGAKLVSTVDSSV
+191 SITGAKLVSKADSSV

-211 VTENPVGDQ
+211 VANDPVGDQ
-220 IKITPNPFNTA
+220 IKIDPNPFNTA
-231 SPYNKGNASPLTFTF
+231 SPYYKGGKSPLKFTF
-246 SEQIDFTNHTLSLEV
+246 SKQIDFTNYTLLLEV
-261 PIARRFE
+261 PTACRFE
-268 TVISGNSLLFGD
+268 TVISEDGKSLLFGD
-280 DSTFIPDE
+280 DNTFMPDD

-295 ASDNQTQIEVSNVVN
+295 AASGNQAPIDVSNVVA
-310 ISKLETH
+310 ISKLETP
-317 ETGHNYKISFNDSV
+317 EKGRNYKIAFNDSV
-331 TLDDEKY
+331 ALDAAAHKY
-338 NTCNI
+338 CSIT
-343 AFYKKN
+343 FYKKS
-349 TTATVTKKSPLRAA
+349 TTATGTKKSPLRATADSA
-363 ADPDV
+363 A
-368 TPKDDTSDED
+368 TPKDGTSDED

-392 SEVEITYHLAS
+392 SEVEITYHIAS

-429 TRVVLTPTLTNGEII
+429 ARVVLTPTLTNAEII

-475 GRDQHSIVKILN
+475 DRDQHSIVKILN
-487 CGAKAKF
+487 CGAEQKF
-494 FVKNPKTH
+494 FVKNTTTH

-507 AVEITST
+507 PVEIQST
-514 DIGASIPVTGS
+514 DTGASIAAPGS
-525 LATFNV
+525 SAAFNV
-531 SLEDYRKALDQY
+531 SLENYRKALDQY

-558 KVTKGD
+558 KVSRDDKS
-564 TTEGTQTLKPMSK
+564 LKPMSN

-608 TINEACDFALSQASD
+608 TINAACDFALSQASD

>member
-42 NVEPSEEDSTVYK
+42 NVDLSEEDNQVYK

-93 TCYLAKVHSG
+93 TCYLAKVYSG
-103 NGGKYLKTFNKDFNA
+103 NGGKYLLSFNKDFNA
-118 TQDPSEGTTD
+118 PQDPTD
-128 PGTTDP
+128 PGTTD
-134 GTTDPGTT
+134 G
-142 DPGTTEDNK
+142 NK
-151 YVIQT
+151 YEITT
-156 INTSVNKEW
+156 INTSAKE
-165 NLAAVE
+165 E
-171 NSGGKVWR
+171 NFPDWKFAKSEDGGR
-179 TQKAIFSPNIGD
+179 TWITIKPVGAQNIHA
-191 SITGAKLVSTVDSSV
+191 ITGVTLVTVGEGDPV
-206 TPLTI
+206 LTPLEI
-211 VTENPVGDQ
+211 VTEMPTSENQVQ
-220 IKITPNPFNTA
+220 INPNPLDSTQHITFKFKNIVDLNKNHLLIEVPVANKFTTESSNNEKVLFCDDAEFNPDAWELVNVTA
-231 SPYNKGNASPLTFTF
+231 DN
-246 SEQIDFTNHTLSLEV
+246 EQINALNINITKLNE
-261 PIARRFE
+261 PINNKTYE
-268 TVISGNSLLFGD
+268 I
-280 DSTFIPDE
+280 TFDGINTSKI
-288 YELIYIV
+288 YKLI
-295 ASDNQTQIEVSNVVN
+295 
-310 ISKLETH
+310 
-317 ETGHNYKISFNDSV
+317 
-331 TLDDEKY
+331 
-338 NTCNI
+338 
-343 AFYKKN
+343 FYKKS
-349 TTATVTKKSPLRAA
+349 TTATGTKKSPLRATADSA
-363 ADPDV
+363 A

-392 SEVEITYHLAS
+392 SEVEITYHIAS

-429 TRVVLTPTLTNGEII
+429 ARVVLTPTLTNGEII

-460 EDDQQYADCALSSVD
+460 ENDQQYADCALSSVD
-475 GRDQHSIVKILN
+475 DRDQHSIVKILN
-487 CGAKAKF
+487 CGAKEKF
-494 FVKNPKTH
+494 FVKNTTTG
-502 IYEAQ
+502 IFEAQ
-507 AVEITST
+507 DVKIESK
-514 DIGASIPVTGS
+514 DIVAKQDSS
-525 LATFNV
+525 ATFSV
-531 SLEDYRKALDQY
+531 SLENYRKALDQY

-564 TTEGTQTLKPMSK
+564 ATEGTQVLKPMSN

-608 TINEACDFALSQASD
+608 TISAACDFALSQASD

-644 EMYYPWLKI
+644 EIYYPWLKI

-819 EEIANRMLKGKIKLI
+819 EEIANRILKGKIKLI

-852 NVTIADAES
+852 NVTIADAEA

>member
-42 NVEPSEEDSTVYK
+42 NVEHSEEDSEVYK

-66 SNFGDP
+66 ANFGDP

-82 YAVMRMINNGG
+82 YAIMRMINNGG

-103 NGGKYLKTFNKDFNA
+103 NGGKYLKTFNKEFKP
-118 TQDPSEGTTD
+118 TQAPSDGNTD
-128 PGTTDP
+128 PGTTD
-134 GTTDPGTT
+134 
-142 DPGTTEDNK
+142 DNK
-151 YVIQT
+151 YAITT
-156 INTSVNKEW
+156 INTSANVEW
-165 NLAAVE
+165 GLTVVE
-171 NSGGKVWR
+171 NSDGKAWQ
-179 TQKAIFSPNIGD
+179 TQQPIRSESIGD
-191 SITGAKLVSTVDSSV
+191 SITGAKLVSKVDSSV

-211 VTENPVGDQ
+211 VANDPVGDQ
-220 IKITPNPFNTA
+220 IKIDPNPFNTA
-231 SPYNKGNASPLTFTF
+231 SPYYKGGVSPLKFTF
-246 SEQIDFTNHTLSLEV
+246 SKQIDFTNYTLLLEV
-261 PIARRFE
+261 PTARRFG
-268 TVISGNSLLFGD
+268 TVISEDRNSLLFGD
-280 DSTFIPDE
+280 DNTFMPDE

-295 ASDNQTQIEVSNVVN
+295 ASDNQTQIDVSKVAA
-310 ISKLETH
+310 ISKLEEP
-317 ETGHNYKISFNDSV
+317 ETGHYYKITLDGSV
-331 TLDDEKY
+331 TLDPSTHKS
-338 NTCNI
+338 CNI
-343 AFYKKN
+343 AFYKKS
-349 TTATVTKKSPLRAA
+349 TTATGTKKSPLRAT
-363 ADPDV
+363 ADPDAA
-368 TPKDDTSDED
+368 PKDDTSDED

-392 SEVEITYHLAS
+392 SEVEITYHIAS

-429 TRVVLTPTLTNGEII
+429 ARVVLTPTLTNGEII

-460 EDDQQYADCALSSVD
+460 EDDQQYADCAFSSVD
-475 GRDQHSIVKILN
+475 DRDQHSIVKILN
-487 CGAKAKF
+487 CGATKKF
-494 FVKNPKTH
+494 FVKNTTTH

-507 AVEITST
+507 AVEIKST
-514 DIGASIPVTGS
+514 DTGASIAAPGS
-525 LATFNV
+525 SALFNV
-531 SLEDYRKALDQY
+531 SLENYRKALDQY
-543 KDKRYNGCI
+543 KDKRYSGCI

-558 KVTKGD
+558 KVSGKD
-564 TTEGTQTLKPMSK
+564 NSLKPMSK

-608 TINEACDFALSQASD
+608 TINAACDFALSQASD

-668 TIAPTAIVLDNILKS
+668 TIAPTAIVMDNILKS

-757 RTLVYIRNKIDEYT
+757 RTLVHIRSRIDDYT

>member
-42 NVEPSEEDSTVYK
+42 NVEPSEEDNEVYK

-66 SNFGDP
+66 ANFGDP
-72 RIDPEKYVDL
+72 RIDPKKYVDL
-82 YAVMRMINNGG
+82 YAIMRMINNGG
-93 TCYLAKVHSG
+93 TCYLAKVYSG
-103 NGGKYLKTFNKDFNA
+103 NGGKYLLSFNKDFNA
-118 TQDPSEGTTD
+118 TQDPSD
-128 PGTTDP
+128 PGTTV
-134 GTTDPGTT
+134 
-142 DPGTTEDNK
+142 DNK
-151 YVIQT
+151 YEITT
-156 INTSVNKEW
+156 ITTPGVNKDW
-165 NLAAVE
+165 NISVVE
-171 NSGGKVWR
+171 GSDGKVWQ
-179 TQKAIFSPNIGD
+179 TQKPISSESIGD
-191 SITGAKLVSTVDSSV
+191 SITGAKLVSKVDSSV

-211 VTENPVGDQ
+211 VANDPVGDQ
-220 IKITPNPFNTA
+220 IKIDPNPFN
-231 SPYNKGNASPLTFTF
+231 NADPRIQGKALPLKFTF
-246 SEQIDFTNHTLSLEV
+246 SEPIDFTNYTLLLEV
-261 PIARRFE
+261 PTARRFV
-268 TVISGNSLLFGD
+268 TIISNDGKSLLFGD
-280 DSTFIPDE
+280 DNTFMPDD

-295 ASDNQTQIEVSNVVN
+295 ASDNQTPIDVSNVVA
-310 ISKLETH
+310 ISKLETP

-331 TLDDEKY
+331 TLDDETHKA
-338 NTCNI
+338 CNI
-343 AFYKKN
+343 AFYKKS
-349 TTATVTKKSPLRAA
+349 TTATDTKKSPLRAT
-363 ADPDV
+363 ADPDAA
-368 TPKDDTSDED
+368 PKDDIPDED

-392 SEVEITYHLAS
+392 SEVEITYHIAS

-450 LGTYIHFELY
+450 LGTYIHFELC

-475 GRDQHSIVKILN
+475 DRDQHSIVKILN
-487 CGAKAKF
+487 CGAKEKF
-494 FVKNPKTH
+494 FVKNTTTG
-502 IYEAQ
+502 IFEAQ
-507 AVEITST
+507 DVKIESK
-514 DIGASIPVTGS
+514 DIVAKQDSP
-525 LATFNV
+525 ATFSV
-531 SLEDYRKALDQY
+531 SLENYRKALDQY
-543 KDKRYNGCI
+543 KDKRYSGCI

-558 KVTKGD
+558 KVSGKD
-564 TTEGTQTLKPMSK
+564 NSLKSMSD

-608 TINEACDFALSQASD
+608 TINAACDFALSQASD

-653 KCTKLGGTTP
+653 KCTKLGGATP

-852 NVTIADAES
+852 NVTIADAEA

>member
-42 NVEPSEEDSTVYK
+42 NVEFSEEDSTYK

-82 YAVMRMINNGG
+82 YAIMRMINNGG
-93 TCYLAKVHSG
+93 TCYLAKVVSG
-103 NGGKYLKTFNKDFNA
+103 SNGVYEKEFTYDAKSAFEKESITVEANSSQWRLNSESAGSSTVWQTESNNEDQKYHYTKDNPPYKMQVSKPGKTPEEPILTFFDIVKTEPTKDTVKYEIIDGADGKFSYKFTFKEPQALLDENTIITFIFEGAPVSKTVDDCRYVEDQSSDNIIKSAGPVDSDFKLENHILVSISGLYEGKKDVTIPLDEIESVELNAEGNLIIRLHKAIRDEWKNVAFTATFYKQKDGANLPVVPTSIKVRALSALTEDIEITQSLDAMQPLRLNVAMLKTVV
-118 TQDPSEGTTD
+118 
-128 PGTTDP
+128 
-134 GTTDPGTT
+134 
-142 DPGTTEDNK
+142 
-151 YVIQT
+151 Y
-156 INTSVNKEW
+156 
-165 NLAAVE
+165 
-171 NSGGKVWR
+171 
-179 TQKAIFSPNIGD
+179 
-191 SITGAKLVSTVDSSV
+191 KL
-206 TPLTI
+206 
-211 VTENPVGDQ
+211 
-220 IKITPNPFNTA
+220 
-231 SPYNKGNASPLTFTF
+231 
-246 SEQIDFTNHTLSLEV
+246 
-261 PIARRFE
+261 
-268 TVISGNSLLFGD
+268 
-280 DSTFIPDE
+280 
-288 YELIYIV
+288 
-295 ASDNQTQIEVSNVVN
+295 
-310 ISKLETH
+310 
-317 ETGHNYKISFNDSV
+317 
-331 TLDDEKY
+331 
-338 NTCNI
+338 
-343 AFYKKN
+343 
-349 TTATVTKKSPLRAA
+349 
-363 ADPDV
+363 
-368 TPKDDTSDED
+368 D
-378 KVSPITIIASSALD
+378 KVNNIRTELCSSR
-392 SEVEITYHLAS
+392 
-403 LTPTGIKTVCLF
+403 IKM
-415 VEAKKKDDGFKLGS
+415 S
-429 TRVVLTPTLTNGEII
+429 RTLTNQDII
-444 SALNSK
+444 NALNTS
-450 LGTYIHFELY
+450 LGTYVQFDL
-460 EDDQQYADCALSSVD
+460 DDAYKQYADCAFSSVD
-475 GRDQHSIVKILN
+475 HRDNYSIVKLLN
-487 CGAKAKF
+487 IKYKF
-494 FVKNPKTH
+494 FGKD
-502 IYEAQ
+502 A
-507 AVEITST
+507 T
-514 DIGASIPVTGS
+514 DNDIDMPLTQINNVLDPFTEDPNNKPS
-525 LATFNV
+525 FNV
-531 SLEDYRKALDQY
+531 EFDAYQKALDQY
-543 KDKRYNGCI
+543 KDKRYSGCI

-558 KVTKGD
+558 KVSHADKS
-564 TTEGTQTLKPMSK
+564 LKPMSK

-591 AERKDCTV
+591 AERKDCTA
-599 LLSTPEDVK
+599 LLSTPEDIK
-608 TINEACDFALSQASD
+608 TISAASEFALSTGEDASY
-623 STKWEYGETPTTDYT
+623 WEYGETPTTDYT

-653 KCTKLGGTTP
+653 KCNKISDIGT
-663 VSVNE
+663 SIE
-668 TIAPTAIVLDNILKS
+668 TVDVAPTAIVLDNILKS

-698 GQLSDTFSVINNPK
+698 GQLSDVFSVVNNPK
-712 TKFDRDQLVRAR
+712 TKLDRDQLIKSR

>member
-42 NVEPSEEDSTVYK
+42 NVEFSKTDSTYK

-66 SNFGDP
+66 ANFGDP

-82 YAVMRMINNGG
+82 YAIMRMVNNGG
-93 TCYLAKVHSG
+93 TCYLAKVYSG
-103 NGGKYLKTFNKDFNA
+103 NGGKYLKTFNKEFNA
-118 TQDPSEGTTD
+118 TKAPSDGNTGTGTADQGTTD
-128 PGTTDP
+128 DG
-134 GTTDPGTT
+134 
-142 DPGTTEDNK
+142 EYIIK
-151 YVIQT
+151 I
-156 INTSVNKEW
+156 INTSDQVNFPDWK
-165 NLAAVE
+165 LVKPDG
-171 NSGGKVWR
+171 SDGKTWR
-179 TQKAIFSPNIGD
+179 TVKPENIHA
-191 SITGAKLVSTVDSSV
+191 ITGVTLVTVGEGEPV
-206 TPLTI
+206 LEPLEI
-211 VTENPVGDQ
+211 VTETPSNEKQVQINP
-220 IKITPNPFNTA
+220 
-231 SPYNKGNASPLTFTF
+231 NKLDSIQHITFTF
-246 SEQIDFTNHTLSLEV
+246 SSAVDLETNH
-261 PIARRFE
+261 
-268 TVISGNSLLFGD
+268 LL
-280 DSTFIPDE
+280 
-288 YELIYIV
+288 
-295 ASDNQTQIEVSNVVN
+295 IEVQ
-310 ISKLETH
+310 
-317 ETGHNYKISFNDSV
+317 
-331 TLDDEKY
+331 
-338 NTCNI
+338 
-343 AFYKKN
+343 
-349 TTATVTKKSPLRAA
+349 
-363 ADPDV
+363 
-368 TPKDDTSDED
+368 ED
-378 KVSPITIIASSALD
+378 KTSPITIIASSALD
-392 SEVEITYHLAS
+392 SEVEITYKIAS
-403 LTPTGIKTVCLF
+403 LTPSGIKTVCLF
-415 VEAKKKDDGFKLGS
+415 VEAKTKNDGLKLGS

-460 EDDQQYADCALSSVD
+460 GDDQQYADCALSSVD
-475 GRDQHSIVKILN
+475 GRDQYSIVKILN
-487 CGAKAKF
+487 CGPKGKF
-494 FVKNPKTH
+494 FVKKPATDV
-502 IYEAQ
+502 YEAQ
-507 AVEITST
+507 TVEIELT
-514 DIGASIPVTGS
+514 DTGADTEAPGGS
-525 LATFNV
+525 ATFNV
-531 SLEDYRKALDQY
+531 DLENYRKALDQY
-543 KDKRYNGCI
+543 KDKRYSGCI

-558 KVTKGD
+558 KVTTGKD
-564 TTEGTQTLKPMSK
+564 NSLKPMSP

-608 TINEACDFALSQASD
+608 TINDACDFALSQASD

-653 KCTKLGGTTP
+653 KCTKLGSTTP

-668 TIAPTAIVLDNILKS
+668 TVAPTAIVLDNILKS

>member
-42 NVEPSEEDSTVYK
+42 NVEPSEKDSTVYK

-103 NGGKYLKTFNKDFNA
+103 NGGKYLKTFNKEFNA

-128 PGTTDP
+128 PGTT
-134 GTTDPGTT
+134 
-142 DPGTTEDNK
+142 EDNK
-151 YVIQT
+151 YEIQN
-156 INTSVNKEW
+156 INTSDQKKFPDWQLVKPAED
-165 NLAAVE
+165 
-171 NSGGKVWR
+171 GRVWR
-179 TQKAIFSPNIGD
+179 TIKPVESQNIHA
-191 SITGAKLVSTVDSSV
+191 ITGVKLVTVGDGNPV
-206 TPLTI
+206 LAPLEI
-211 VTENPVGDQ
+211 VTEMSTSGKQVQINPNPLDSTQQITFTFNHIVDLTTNHLLIEVPVANKFTTETSNEKVLFCKDAEFNSDEWELVSLSDGNEQ
-220 IKITPNPFNTA
+220 IKASNIKITKLNQP
-231 SPYNKGNASPLTFTF
+231 
-246 SEQIDFTNHTLSLEV
+246 V
-261 PIARRFE
+261 
-268 TVISGNSLLFGD
+268 SGNLYEI
-280 DSTFIPDE
+280 TFDGI
-288 YELIYIV
+288 
-295 ASDNQTQIEVSNVVN
+295 NN
-310 ISKLETH
+310 SK
-317 ETGHNYKISFNDSV
+317 NYKLI
-331 TLDDEKY
+331 
-338 NTCNI
+338 
-343 AFYKKN
+343 FYKKR

-429 TRVVLTPTLTNGEII
+429 ARVVLTPTLTNGEII

-460 EDDQQYADCALSSVD
+460 EDDRQYADCALSSVD
-475 GRDQHSIVKILN
+475 GRDQYSIVKILN
-487 CGAKAKF
+487 CGADKKF
-494 FVKNPKTH
+494 FVKNTATG
-502 IYEAQ
+502 IFEAQ
-507 AVEITST
+507 PVAIESN
-514 DIGASIPVTGS
+514 DIVAKQDSS
-525 LATFNV
+525 ATFNV
-531 SLEDYRKALDQY
+531 SLENYRKALDQY
-543 KDKRYNGCI
+543 KDKRYSGCI

-558 KVTKGD
+558 KVGD
-564 TTEGTQTLKPMSK
+564 DKSLKSMSA

-608 TINEACDFALSQASD
+608 TINAACDFALSQASD

-653 KCTKLGGTTP
+653 KCTKLGSTTP

>member
-42 NVEPSEEDSTVYK
+42 NVEPSEEDSEVYK

-72 RIDPEKYVDL
+72 RIDPKKYVDL
-82 YAVMRMINNGG
+82 YAIMRMVKNGG
-93 TCYLAKVHSG
+93 TCYLAKVYSG
-103 NGGKYLKTFNKDFNA
+103 NGGKYSLSFNKDFNA

-128 PGTTDP
+128 PGTTGDSAYAI
-134 GTTDPGTT
+134 T
-142 DPGTTEDNK
+142 
-151 YVIQT
+151 T
-156 INTSVNKEW
+156 INTSINTEW
-165 NLAAVE
+165 KLEAIADSN
-171 NSGGKVWR
+171 GKVWK
-179 TQKAIFSPNIGD
+179 TQKAIFDYSIGD
-191 SITGAKLVSTVDSSV
+191 SITGAKLVRTVDSSV

-211 VTENPVGDQ
+211 VTDVPVGDQ
-220 IKITPNPFNTA
+220 IKIEPNPFNNA
-231 SPYNKGNASPLTFTF
+231 YPYIQGKASPLKFTF
-246 SEQIDFTNHTLSLEV
+246 SKQMDFNNYTLLLEV
-261 PIARRFE
+261 PTARRFE
-268 TVISGNSLLFGD
+268 TVISDDKNSLLFGN

-295 ASDNQTQIEVSNVVN
+295 ASDNQTQIEISNVAA
-310 ISKLETH
+310 ISKLETPEKEH
-317 ETGHNYKISFNDSV
+317 YYKITFDGPV
-331 TLDDEKY
+331 TLDDTKY
-338 NTCNI
+338 EHCNI
-343 AFYKKN
+343 TFYKKN

-363 ADPDV
+363 ADPDAN
-368 TPKDDTSDED
+368 PKDDTSDED
-378 KVSPITIIASSALD
+378 KVGTITLIASSALD
-392 SEVEITYHLAS
+392 SEVEITYKIAS
-403 LTPTGIKTVCLF
+403 LTPSGIKTVCLF
-415 VEAKKKDDGFKLGS
+415 VEANTKNNGFKLGS
-429 TRVVLTPTLTNGEII
+429 ARVVLTPTLTNGEIV

-460 EDDQQYADCALSSVD
+460 EDDRQYADCALSSVD
-475 GRDQHSIVKILN
+475 GRDQYSIVKILN
-487 CGAKAKF
+487 CGADKKF
-494 FVKNPKTH
+494 FVKDKVTG
-502 IYEAQ
+502 IFEAQ
-507 AVEITST
+507 PVEINSK
-514 DIGASIPVTGS
+514 DIVAKQDSS
-525 LATFNV
+525 ATFSV
-531 SLEDYRKALDQY
+531 SLENYRKALDQY
-543 KDKRYNGCI
+543 KDKRYSGCI

-558 KVTKGD
+558 KVTEGD
-564 TTEGTQTLKPMSK
+564 ATKGTQTLKPMSA

-608 TINEACDFALSQASD
+608 TINDACNFALSQASD

-653 KCTKLGGTTP
+653 KCTKLGDTTP

-779 SVILWNRWK
+779 SVLLWNRWK

>member
-42 NVEPSEEDSTVYK
+42 NVELSEEDNKVYK

-66 SNFGDP
+66 ANFGDP

-82 YAVMRMINNGG
+82 YAIMRMINNGG
-93 TCYLAKVHSG
+93 TCYLAKVYSG
-103 NGGKYLKTFNKDFNA
+103 NGGKYSLSFNKDFNA

-134 GTTDPGTT
+134 GTTEGS
-142 DPGTTEDNK
+142 E

-156 INTSVNKEW
+156 INTSVNNEW
-165 NLAAVE
+165 NLKAVADS
-171 NSGGKVWR
+171 NGKVWQ
-179 TQKAIFSPNIGD
+179 TQKAIFNAGVGD
-191 SITGAKLVSTVDSSV
+191 SITGAKLVSKADSSV

-211 VTENPVGDQ
+211 VTGDPVGDQ
-220 IKITPNPFNTA
+220 IKIEPNPFNTA
-231 SPYNKGNASPLTFTF
+231 SPYNKDHASPLTFTF
-246 SEQIDFTNHTLSLEV
+246 SESIDFNNYTLSLEV
-261 PIARRFE
+261 PVARRFG

-280 DSTFIPDE
+280 DSSFIPDE

-295 ASDNQTQIEVSNVVN
+295 ASDNQTQIEVSKVAA
-310 ISKLETH
+310 ISKLEAP
-317 ETGHNYKISFNDSV
+317 ETGHYYKITFDGSV
-331 TLDDEKY
+331 TLDSSNHKS
-338 NTCNI
+338 CNI
-343 AFYKKN
+343 TFYKKK
-349 TTATVTKKSPLRAA
+349 TTAAGTKKSPLRAT
-363 ADPDV
+363 ADPDA

-378 KVSPITIIASSALD
+378 KVSPITVIASSALD
-392 SEVEITYHLAS
+392 SEVEIIYKIAS
-403 LTPTGIKTVCLF
+403 LTPSGIKTVCLF
-415 VEAKKKDDGFKLGS
+415 VEAKTKNDGFKLGS
-429 TRVVLTPTLTNGEII
+429 TRVVLTPTLTNGEIV

-450 LGTYIHFELY
+450 LGTYLHFALAK
-460 EDDQQYADCALSSVD
+460 DDQQYADCALSSVD
-475 GRDQHSIVKILN
+475 GRDQYSIVKILN
-487 CGAKAKF
+487 CGVDKKF
-494 FVKNPKTH
+494 FIKNKATG
-502 IYEAQ
+502 IFEAQ
-507 AVEITST
+507 PVEIKSN
-514 DIGASIPVTGS
+514 DIVAKQDSS
-525 LATFNV
+525 ALFNV

-558 KVTKGD
+558 KVSHDDKS
-564 TTEGTQTLKPMSK
+564 LKPMSD

-608 TINEACDFALSQASD
+608 TVSDACDFALSQASD

-653 KCTKLGGTTP
+653 KCIKLSDTTP

-668 TIAPTAIVLDNILKS
+668 TVAPTAIVLDNILKS